1 MSSHPKCSILCECMR
16 KMCIMNVGLLIGI
29 GIFCPLSFGQTTPPA
44 WQEEIRRS
52 VEKQDWDAAMRIAD
66 EQVALSPE
74 DMDVRSWRARVL
86 TWSGKLDQ
94 AEHEYLQIIAVVP
107 NDPDDWM
114 GLAAVYSR
122 ENRTQD
128 ALQALDRAVQLD
140 SKRADLHLAR
150 GRALRAVNERAQ
162 AKAEFEEALVLDP
175 RDQEA
180 RSGIASLRSE
190 SRHQL
195 LLETNT
201 DLFSFAGANQ
211 EQGATLIS
219 RWTNYWETVFGGSF
233 YRWAGVDAQ
242 KLNASVTGK
251 LPRWGSLT
259 LGGAVAHDSGV
270 IPENEAFFG
279 YDHGWRFGHAGIW
292 RGLEANY
299 EQHWYWYSTA
309 RILTLNQTVI
319 AYFPR
324 DWTWS
329 LRVTGARSQFP
340 GTGAE
345 WRPAGLSK
353 IGFPIKRFETRQ
365 LSGNIFFATG
375 TENYSQVDQIGRF
388 SSHTYGGGMRFQL
401 AAAQDVNGFA
411 GYQQRNDGRSE
422 MSFGFAYGIRF

>member
-1 MSSHPKCSILCECMR
+1 MSSHPKHSILCECTR
-16 KMCIMNVGLLIGI
+16 KMCIMKLGLMISI
-29 GIFCPLSFGQTTPPA
+29 GIFCPLSFGQTAPT
-44 WQEEIRRS
+44 WQEEIRKY
-52 VEKQDWDAAMRIAD
+52 VGKQDWDAAMRIVD
-66 EQVALSPE
+66 GQVARSPE

-86 TWSGKLDQ
+86 TWSGKLNE

-128 ALQALDRAVQLD
+128 ALHALDRAIQLD
-140 SKRADLHLAR
+140 SKRADLHLVR
-150 GRALRAVNERAQ
+150 GRVLRALNERREV
-162 AKAEFEEALVLDP
+162 KAEFEKALVLDP
-175 RDQEA
+175 RSEEA

-190 SRHQL
+190 PRHRL
-195 LLETNT
+195 LLENNT
-201 DLFSFAGANQ
+201 DLFSFMGANQ
-211 EQGATLIS
+211 EQGVALIS
-219 RWTNYWETVFGGSF
+219 RWTNHWETVFGGSF

-242 KLNASVTGK
+242 KLNASITGK
-251 LPRWGSLT
+251 LPGWGSLT

-270 IPENEAFFG
+270 IPENEAFFA
-279 YDHGWRFGHAGIW
+279 YDRGWRFAHAGLL

-309 RILTLNQTVI
+309 RVLTLNQTTI

-329 LRVTGARSQFP
+329 LRVTGAHSQFP

-345 WRPAGLSK
+345 WRPAELTK
-353 IGFPIKRFETRQ
+353 ISFPIKRFESRQ
-365 LSGNIFFATG
+365 LGGNIFFATG

>member
-1 MSSHPKCSILCECMR
+1 MR
-16 KMCIMNVGLLIGI
+16 KIWIMKVGLLIAA
-29 GIFCPLSFGQTTPPA
+29 GIFCPLSFGQKTPPK
-44 WQEEIRRS
+44 WQEESRRS
-52 VEKQDWDAAMRIAD
+52 VEKQDWDTALRIVD
-66 EQVALSPE
+66 EQVARSPE
-74 DMDVRSWRARVL
+74 DMDMRAWRARVL
-86 TWSGKLDQ
+86 TWAGKFDQ

-128 ALQALDRAVQLD
+128 ALLALDRAIQLD

-150 GRALRAVNERAQ
+150 GLALRALNERRE

-175 RDQEA
+175 RNGEA
-180 RSGIASLRSE
+180 RRDIASLRSE
-190 SRHQL
+190 PKHQL

-201 DLFSFAGANQ
+201 DLFSFTGANQ
-211 EQGATLIS
+211 QQGATLLS
-219 RWTNYWETVFGGSF
+219 QWTNHWETSVGASF

-242 KLNASVTGK
+242 KLKASIGGK
-251 LPRWGSLT
+251 LPKWGSLT
-259 LGGAVAHDSGV
+259 LGGAAAHDSGV

-279 YDHGWRFGHAGIW
+279 YDRGWRFAEGRLL

-309 RILTLNQTVI
+309 RVLTVNQTTI

-324 DWTWS
+324 DWSGS

-345 WRPAGLSK
+345 WRPAGLAK
-353 IGFPIKRFETRQ
+353 ISFPIKRFESRQ
-365 LSGNIFFATG
+365 LAGNIFFATG

-388 SSHTYGGGMRFQL
+388 SSHTYGGGMRFQV
-401 AAAQDVNGFA
+401 AAAQDVTGFG

-422 MSFGFAYGIRF
+422 MSFGFAYAIRF

>member
-1 MSSHPKCSILCECMR
+1 MR
-16 KMCIMNVGLLIGI
+16 KMCIMNVGLMIAI

-44 WQEEIRRS
+44 WQEEIRKY
-52 VEKQDWDAAMRIAD
+52 VGKQDWDAAMRIVD
-66 EQVALSPE
+66 GQVARSPE

-86 TWSGKLDQ
+86 TWSGKLDE

-107 NDPDDWM
+107 NDPDEWM
-114 GLAAVYSR
+114 DLATVYSR
-122 ENRTQD
+122 ENRMQD

-150 GRALRAVNERAQ
+150 GRALRAVNERTE

-175 RDQEA
+175 RNEEA

-201 DLFSFAGANQ
+201 DLFSFTGANQ
-211 EQGATLIS
+211 EQGAILIS
-219 RWTNYWETVFGGSF
+219 RWTNHWETVFGGSF

-270 IPENEAFFG
+270 IPENEAFFE
-279 YDHGWRFGHAGIW
+279 YDHGWRFAHAGIW
-292 RGLEANY
+292 RGLETNY

-353 IGFPIKRFETRQ
+353 IGFPIKRFEGRQ
-365 LSGNIFFATG
+365 LGGNIFFATG

>member
-1 MSSHPKCSILCECMR
+1 
-16 KMCIMNVGLLIGI
+16 MNVGLVIGI
-29 GIFCPLSFGQTTPPA
+29 GIFCSRSLGQTMPPT
-44 WQEEIRRS
+44 WQAEIRGY
-52 VEKQDWDAAMRIAD
+52 VEKHDWNAAMRVVD
-66 EQVALSPE
+66 KQVARSPE
-74 DMDVRSWRARVL
+74 DMDVRAWRARVL
-86 TWSGKLDQ
+86 TWAGKLDE
-94 AEHEYLQIIAVVP
+94 AEHEFLRIVAVVP

-114 GLAAVYSR
+114 GLAAVYTR

-150 GRALRAVNERAQ
+150 GRALRAVSERTE
-162 AKAEFEEALVLDP
+162 AKAEFEEALVLEP
-175 RDQEA
+175 RNEEA

-219 RWTNYWETVFGGSF
+219 RWTNHWETVFGGRF

-270 IPENEAFFG
+270 IPENETFFA
-279 YDHGWRFGHAGIW
+279 YDHGWRFAKGPW
-292 RGLEANY
+292 RGLEIGY
-299 EQHWYWYSTA
+299 EQHWYWYSSA
-309 RILTLNQTVI
+309 AVMTLNETTI
-319 AYFPR
+319 AYFLR

-329 LRVTGARSQFP
+329 LKLTGAHSQFP
-340 GTGAE
+340 GSGAE

-353 IGFPIKRFETRQ
+353 IGFPIKRFESRQ
-365 LSGNIFFATG
+365 LGGNVFFATG
-375 TENYSQVDQIGRF
+375 TENFSQLDQIGRF

-422 MSFGFAYGIRF
+422 MSFGFTYGIRF